1 MPKVIHTKHKLVSGR
16 VLPTLLLPHFVNSMG
31 VPLQGCHPSV
41 FNKFRKHYSSKR
53 IIGFPAIMCA
63 LITLLTPVIS
73 VATNYSSVF
82 ADSISTQEDFNFS
95 VTVHELPTL
104 KIDMPSSLNM
114 DFTPNYEGYKSQ
126 VEPLEIKV
134 STSNATGYRLF
145 MATEQPNLT
154 ADFTLTNGSRP
165 TINSLSDTTNG
176 YTEEQFSS
184 QTNKWGYTLL
194 STHLTSSESGAVGK
208 YVGLKDNSVLGDNP
222 DSNFMELN
230 YYNDGSK
237 GDDPTTVGFAVNLD
251 INQPAG
257 TYNTSLK
264 FIAVTRDPA
273 VACPAYNICYNSNG
287 AISTSSMGTQGDD
300 SITSGSTVTL
310 WANNFKNPTGYGFA
324 GWSTTADYVANT
336 TVYYGPNEDITAPDS
351 ISQNGLMLY
360 ANWIKADE
368 DYTMQTFSQAVC
380 DAKLNSGDVMAL
392 RDIRDDNTYAI
403 AKLADG
409 KCWMIENLRLG
420 NYKTDGT
427 TPTET
432 LSSINT
438 NVPTDWQGMKLNYGD
453 ANYQKQ
459 LSPSN
464 DTAEYWCNDPD
475 QASCYDQSRLNS
487 NNTISPVNSLTDPK
501 TQNVYSYGN
510 YYNWY
515 SATAGYGTQD
525 NANTT
530 QVGNTANYDINNN
543 YSLCPASWKLP
554 SGGNTGTGSSLNPAG
569 TRNVTGAP
577 STFGDFY
584 KLGYVLMG
592 SNKTARDDALN
603 NGYPYYSTGQINT
616 VTSSYSGTF
625 AGKSLSGLTA
635 TKVFRI
641 YPNNFLFSGGQNSA
655 STTNRGSVGDYW
667 SSTARTTR
675 NAYGV
680 RLNASNVYP
689 GTNYLDRYYG
699 SSVRCL
705 IGS

>member
-1 MPKVIHTKHKLVSGR
+1 MLQAIHTKPKIKPNKINR
-16 VLPTLLLPHFVNSMG
+16 I
-31 VPLQGCHPSV
+31 VP
-41 FNKFRKHYSSKR
+41 
-53 IIGFPAIMCA
+53 FPAIMCA

-420 NYKTDGT
+420 NYKTDGI

-438 NVPTDWQGMKLNYGD
+438 NVPSDWVGMK
-453 ANYQKQ
+453 ANYSDENYIQS
-459 LSPSN
+459 LSPSSTSN
-464 DTAEYWCNDPD
+464 WCTDAD

-487 NNTISPVNSLTDPK
+487 NNTTSPVGSLTDP
-501 TQNVYSYGN
+501 TSQNVYGYGN

-515 SATAGYGTQD
+515 SATAGYGVQEDGTQ
-525 NANTT
+525 NA
-530 QVGNTANYDINNN
+530 DES
-543 YSLCPASWKLP
+543 YSLCPNSWHLP
-554 SGGNTGTGSSLNPAG
+554 SGGHAYVAGTATTSIINRNVGVNRIASGTYIGFSDFYNLSYILMNSSSSISAGTGTTAYMSNANGGWSYYGTNTSSTN
-569 TRNVTGAP
+569 TNSKFTG
-577 STFGDFY
+577 
-584 KLGYVLMG
+584 
-592 SNKTARDDALN
+592 KTA
-603 NGYPYYSTGQINT
+603 
-616 VTSSYSGTF
+616 
-625 AGKSLSGLTA
+625 TA
-635 TKVFRI
+635 VFRSW
-641 YPNNFLFSGGQNSA
+641 PNNFLFSSTQDGA
-655 STTNRGSVGDYW
+655 STNGRGAVGRYW
-667 SSTARTTR
+667 SSTANSTR
-675 NAYGV
+675 AAYYLV
-680 RLNASNVYP
+680 LDISNVYP
-689 GTNYLDRYYG
+689 GTGFNNKYFG
-699 SSVRCL
+699 HSVRCV